1 MNTKKIVISII
12 IIGFSVLV
20 LWFGF
25 FYNVEFYNRE
35 FAQSIPRT
43 IDGMKSMEIPM
54 DQKTLDILETSDV
67 MFRKYEKDDMIP
79 VYFCIIYSQNN
90 RKVAHPPEL
99 CLSGGGSIVENKEQ
113 IYFDTPIKK
122 KFDSQKL
129 IVVHGNSKWMYLYW
143 YKSGKYFSSNY
154 LLQQFLAAV
163 TQLVHRKSSCAL
175 IRLSTP
181 IPPDEETPF
190 KQTQERLKKFSN
202 TILPIISK
210 KLP

>member
-1 MNTKKIVISII
+1 MSSKKVIVSICVMGLASLI
-12 IIGFSVLV
+12 

-25 FYNVEFYNRE
+25 YYNVEFYNRE
-35 FAQSIPRT
+35 FAQSIPQV
-43 IDGMKSMEIPM
+43 IDGMKSLEIPM
-54 DQKTLDILETSDV
+54 DQKTIDILETSDV

-79 VYFCIIYSQNN
+79 VYFCVIYSQNN

-99 CLSGGGSIVENKEQ
+99 CLSGGGSIVELKEQ
-113 IYFDTPIKK
+113 VNFDTPVKNNFDAKK
-122 KFDSQKL
+122 L
-129 IVVHGNSKWMYLYW
+129 VVAHSNSKWMYLYW
-143 YKSGKYFSSNY
+143 YKSGKFYSSNY

-181 IPPDEETPF
+181 IPSEEEAPF
-190 KQTQERLKKFSN
+190 GQSEERLKNFTR
-202 TILPIISK
+202 TILPILSD